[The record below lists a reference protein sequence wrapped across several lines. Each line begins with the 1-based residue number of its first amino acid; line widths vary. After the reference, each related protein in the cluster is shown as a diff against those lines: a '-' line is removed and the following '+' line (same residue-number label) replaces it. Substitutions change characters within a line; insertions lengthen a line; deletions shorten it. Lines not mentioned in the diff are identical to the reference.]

1 MYQVEPMQLINMIKN
16 GQNPQQLMLNV
27 LENKMGNNPM
37 GQNLLK
43 MAKNG
48 QTAEIE
54 QFARNLYSSRGLDF
68 DKELKAFR
76 QQFGL

>member
-1 MYQVEPMQLINMIKN
+1 MYQVDPMQLISMIKG

-27 LENKMGNNPM
+27 LENRMGNNPM
-37 GQNLLK
+37 GQNLLN
-43 MAKNG
+43 MARNG

-68 DKELKAFR
+68 DKELKAFK
-76 QQFGL
+76 QYYGL